1 MENTNFENESFAQML
16 DQSLALNET
25 NKGEIIT
32 GTVIRV
38 DDKDVFIDLGLK
50 AEGIIPIEDFLNKE
64 GEPDVEIG
72 NEVEVLV
79 ETSNG
84 SGPPKVSKKKADY
97 FKERRKI
104 EELYNKGETLV
115 TTVLRR
121 VKGGLICDIG
131 EGVEITAF
139 LPNSQIDTRKVE
151 KPEELIGKQLEAK
164 IIQLDNKSIVISRR
178 QLIEEINEVRKKE
191 TLSTLEEGDI
201 ITGEVENI
209 INQGVF
215 VDIGGLTGF
224 IPVSEL
230 SWGKVKHP
238 SDVLSRDDEVEVKV
252 LKIEQ
257 EGERITL
264 SVKETQP
271 DPWEHAVERYTPGAR
286 FTGRAVSTTDFGVF
300 VELEPG
306 IEGLV
311 HISEL
316 SWTKNFSH
324 PKEVV
329 KIDSP
334 LEVVVMDVNPEERKI
349 SLSVRQIEPSPWEI
363 FKDEHTTGTT
373 LHGTIKNIN
382 EYGIFVEVQEGLV
395 GLVKPDNISWKGRVE
410 PTDYLD
416 ESHIGSEIDVV
427 LLNVDTRE
435 RKIALGIKQLSKDP
449 WKQAKQEYKTGETTL
464 TGKVKEVKNNF
475 IIIQLENDLEGF
487 MRLSETDTESGAE
500 AKNSFNVGDE
510 VTGLVTGFDKKKRQ
524 VNLSQKRLNKKLE
537 RESISDFISS
547 QGESSVKLGDLLGQE
562 LKSID
567 NQ

>member
-1 MENTNFENESFAQML
+1 MEDTNFENESFAQLL
-16 DQSLALNET
+16 DQSMALNET
-25 NKGEIIT
+25 SKGEIIT

-38 DDKDVFIDLGLK
+38 DEKDVFIDLGLK
-50 AEGIIPIEDFLNKE
+50 SEGIIPIDDFINKE
-64 GEPDVEIG
+64 GDPDVEIG
-72 NEVEVLV
+72 REVEVLV

-97 FKERRKI
+97 LKERKKI
-104 EELYNKGETLV
+104 EDLYEKGETLV

-131 EGVEITAF
+131 ADVEITAF

-151 KPEELIGKQLEAK
+151 NPEKLIGKQLEAK
-164 IIQLDNKSIVISRR
+164 IIQLDHKSIVISRR
-178 QLIEEINEVRKKE
+178 QLIEEINEERKKE

-201 ITGEVENI
+201 ITGTVENI

-215 VDIGGLTGF
+215 VDIGGVTGF
-224 IPVSEL
+224 IPISEL
-230 SWGKVKHP
+230 SWGKIKHP
-238 SDVLSRDDEVEVKV
+238 SDVLSRDNEVEVKV
-252 LKIEQ
+252 IKIEQ

-264 SVKETQP
+264 SVKETLQ

-324 PKEVV
+324 PKEIV
-329 KIDSP
+329 KVDSP
-334 LEVVVMDVNPEERKI
+334 LDVVIMDVNPEERKI

-363 FKDEHTTGTT
+363 FKDDHATGTR
-373 LHGTIKNIN
+373 LKGIIKNIN
-382 EYGIFVEVQEGLV
+382 EYGIFVEVAEGLV

-416 ESHIGSEIDVV
+416 TSHIGEEIEVV
-427 LLNVDTRE
+427 LLNVDPGE
-435 RKIALGIKQLSKDP
+435 QKIALGIKQLSADP
-449 WKQAKQEYKTGETTL
+449 WKQAVQKYKPGETTV
-464 TGKVKEVKNNF
+464 TGTVKEVKNSF
-475 IIIQLENDLEGF
+475 VIVQLENDIEGF
-487 MRLSETDTESGAE
+487 MKLSETEGSPGAE
-500 AKNSFNVGDE
+500 QSQGFSVGDE
-510 VTGLVTGFDKKKRQ
+510 ITTLVTGFDKKKRQ
-524 VNLSQKRLNKKLE
+524 VNLSQRRLNKKLE
-537 RESISDFISS
+537 RESVSDFISS
-547 QGESSVKLGDLLGQE
+547 QGESSVKLGDLLGEE

-567 NQ
+567 N

>member
-1 MENTNFENESFAQML
+1 MEDTNFENESFAQML
-16 DQSLALNET
+16 DQSMALNET
-25 NKGEIIT
+25 SKGEIIT

-38 DDKDVFIDLGLK
+38 DEKDVFIDLGLK
-50 AEGIIPIEDFLNKE
+50 SEGIIPIDDFINKE
-64 GEPDVEIG
+64 GDPDVEIG
-72 NEVEVLV
+72 REVEVLV

-97 FKERRKI
+97 LKERKKI
-104 EELYNKGETLV
+104 EDLYDKGETLV

-131 EGVEITAF
+131 ADVEITAF

-151 KPEELIGKQLEAK
+151 NPEKLIGKQLEAK
-164 IIQLDNKSIVISRR
+164 IIQLDHKSIVISRR
-178 QLIEEINEVRKKE
+178 QLIEEINEERKKE

-201 ITGEVENI
+201 ITGTVENI

-215 VDIGGLTGF
+215 VDIGGVTGF
-224 IPVSEL
+224 IPISEL
-230 SWGKVKHP
+230 SWGKIKHP

-252 LKIEQ
+252 IKIEQ

-264 SVKETQP
+264 SVKETLQ

-324 PKEVV
+324 PKEIV
-329 KIDSP
+329 KVDSP
-334 LEVVVMDVNPEERKI
+334 LDVVVMDVNPEERKI

-363 FKDEHTTGTT
+363 FKDDHATGTR
-373 LHGTIKNIN
+373 LKGIIKNIN
-382 EYGIFVEVQEGLV
+382 EYGIFVEVAEGLV

-416 ESHIGSEIDVV
+416 TSHIGEEIEVV
-427 LLNVDTRE
+427 LLNVDPRE
-435 RKIALGIKQLSKDP
+435 QKIALGIKQLSADP
-449 WKQAKQEYKTGETTL
+449 WKQAVQKYKPGETTL
-464 TGKVKEVKNNF
+464 TGTVKEVKNSF
-475 IIIQLENDLEGF
+475 VIVQLENDIEGF
-487 MRLSETDTESGAE
+487 MKLSETEGSPGAE
-500 AKNSFNVGDE
+500 QSQGFNVGDE
-510 VTGLVTGFDKKKRQ
+510 ITALVTGFDKKKRQ
-524 VNLSQKRLNKKLE
+524 VNLSQRRLNKKLE
-537 RESISDFISS
+537 RESVSDFISS
-547 QGESSVKLGDLLGQE
+547 QGESSVKLGDLLGEE

-567 NQ
+567 N

>member
-1 MENTNFENESFAQML
+1 MEDTNFENETFAQML

-64 GEPDVEIG
+64 GDPEVEVG
-72 NEVEVLV
+72 KEVEVLV
-79 ETSNG
+79 EISNG
-84 SGPPKVSKKKADY
+84 SGPPKVSKKKADF
-97 FKERRKI
+97 FKERKKI

-131 EGVEITAF
+131 KGVEITAF

-151 KPEELIGKQLEAK
+151 KPEQLIGKQLEAK
-164 IIQLDNKSIVISRR
+164 IIQLDHKSIVISRR
-178 QLIEEINEVRKKE
+178 QLIEEINEERKKE

-230 SWGKVKHP
+230 SWGKVRHP
-238 SDVLSRDDEVEVKV
+238 SDVLSLDEEVEVKV

-264 SVKETQP
+264 SVKETLP

-329 KIDSP
+329 KTDSP
-334 LEVVVMDVNPEERKI
+334 LDVVVMDVNPEERKI
-349 SLSVRQIEPSPWEI
+349 SLSVRQIEPSPWEL
-363 FKDEHTTGTT
+363 FKEENNPGTK
-373 LHGTIKNIN
+373 LKGIVKNIN

-410 PTDYLD
+410 PAEYLD
-416 ESHIGSEIDVV
+416 NSHIGSEIDVV
-427 LLNVDTRE
+427 ILNIDPRE
-435 RKIALGIKQLSKDP
+435 RKIALGIKQLTKDP
-449 WKQAKQEYKTGETTL
+449 WKQATQDLKPGETTVK
-464 TGKVKEVKNNF
+464 GKVKEVKNSF
-475 IIIQLENDLEGF
+475 ILVELENDLEGF
-487 MRLSETDTESGAE
+487 MKLSETDNE
-500 AKNSFNVGDE
+500 AGPEKKDGFSEGDE
-510 VTGLVTGFDKKKRQ
+510 ITALVTGFDKKKRQ
-524 VNLSQKRLNKKLE
+524 VNLSQRRLNKKLE
-537 RESISDFISS
+537 RKNVSDFISS
-547 QGESSVKLGDLLGQE
+547 QGESSVKLGDLLEQE

-567 NQ
+567 N